1 MIIEHQ
7 QEREQTEQQIWDD
20 IDRLRETNR
29 EELAI
34 LIDKGIQEKGKLQL
48 IKSEFDKKTGIK
60 ETLNEEIKK
69 LNGDLQK
76 LFKQTEAHKQN
87 INSQKSELGER
98 QTTISD
104 KDSRIQALKLK
115 T

>member
-1 MIIEHQ
+1 
-7 QEREQTEQQIWDD
+7 
-20 IDRLRETNR
+20 
-29 EELAI
+29 

-76 LFKQTEAHKQN
+76 LFK
-87 INSQKSELGER
+87 
-98 QTTISD
+98 
-104 KDSRIQALKLK
+104 
-115 T
+115 